1 MVESQPLKHNGS
13 TQHFGQSQQKNQ
25 SIILPAIWRE
35 AIQLD
40 AVLITLCLPSFG
52 TRVGGERKRM
62 SLYEKHRAA
71 ANGTPNL

>member
-40 AVLITLCLPSFG
+40 AVLITLCLPSLG
-52 TRVGGERKRM
+52 TSRVGGERKRM
-62 SLYEKHRAA
+62 SLYEKRR
-71 ANGTPNL
+71 ANGTPDL